1 MRQSTILGL
10 VLFLCAC
17 GGSSNNNTVTL
28 PETFK
33 ATLTPAGELPPNG
46 PVTDAPGA
54 SGTATFVNDGT
65 KTTYTVTATGLTGSV
80 AASHI
85 HLITTPGSAG
95 GVIVPFAGAAGQPAN
110 GANITG
116 TFTGA
121 DITPPAG
128 TTLTYDQLMVQM
140 RAGNIYANVHTA
152 KHPNGEIAGI
162 LQPQ

>member
-1 MRQSTILGL
+1 MRQLAMCGV
-10 VLFLCAC
+10 VLFLFAC
-17 GGSSNNNTVTL
+17 GSSDNNNNPAL
-28 PETFK
+28 PETFT
-33 ATLTPAGELPPNG
+33 ATMTPAGELPPNG

-85 HLITTPGSAG
+85 HLITTPGTAG

-116 TFTGA
+116 TFTGS

-128 TTLTYDQLMVQM
+128 TTLTYDQLMAQI
-140 RAGNIYANVHTA
+140 RAGNVYANVHTA

-162 LQPQ
+162 LRPK